1 MADAFAD
8 LSKTER
14 IEKAAAAYAADYRLT
29 VRKDGKIYCITYITI
44 TRRLKQLIKLKKLLK

>member
-14 IEKAAAAYAADYRLT
+14 IEKAAAAYATDHRLT
-29 VRKDGKIYCITYITI
+29 ARKAGKIYYVAYITI
-44 TRRLKQLIKLKKLLK
+44 TRQLKQLTKSKKLLN

>member
-14 IEKAAAAYAADYRLT
+14 IEKAAVAYAADHRLT
-29 VRKDGKIYCITYITI
+29 ARKARKIYYIAYTTI
-44 TRRLKQLIKLKKLLK
+44 TRRLKQLTKSKKLLN